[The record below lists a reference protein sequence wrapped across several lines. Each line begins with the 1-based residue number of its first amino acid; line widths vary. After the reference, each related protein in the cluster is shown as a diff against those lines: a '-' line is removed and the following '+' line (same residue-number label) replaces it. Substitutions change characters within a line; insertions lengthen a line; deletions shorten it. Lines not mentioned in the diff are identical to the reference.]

1 MEERYQSEE
10 SSGDVG
16 LTPSAVSE
24 VGFDRS
30 VDAVAVMAAAAAAAG
45 GGVAVAAVTV
55 AAVAVVAV
63 AVVAAIVA
71 VVGTFSVTSVFE
83 PASILLQ

>member
-1 MEERYQSEE
+1 VEERYQSEE

-30 VDAVAVMAAAAAAAG
+30 VDAVAVMAAAAA
-45 GGVAVAAVTV
+45 GVSVAAVAV
-55 AAVAVVAV
+55 AAVAVVA
-63 AVVAAIVA
+63 ATVAAVD
-71 VVGTFSVTSVFE
+71 TFSATSVFE